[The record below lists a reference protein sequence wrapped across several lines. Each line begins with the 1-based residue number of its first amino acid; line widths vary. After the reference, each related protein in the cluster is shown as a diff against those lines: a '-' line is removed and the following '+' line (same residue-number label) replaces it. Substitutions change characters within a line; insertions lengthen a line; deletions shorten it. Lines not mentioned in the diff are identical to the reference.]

1 MAKAKKWK
9 ARRLYSQ
16 NASEGAA
23 KSASFKGAA
32 NPFMPMIEMR
42 AVRDLLPNERNARVH
57 SARQI
62 EQIAESIRTFGWVGP
77 IVVDGK
83 GMVLSGHGRLQ
94 AAVRLGMP
102 RVPTIP
108 VKHLTPA
115 QQRAFMLADNRLAE
129 LAEWN
134 EDVLAAELKEIFEFD
149 MDVEVT
155 GFDAF
160 DFEQIMAPAIRPP
173 KKQEKAEFIPEP
185 RRHLPA
191 VSALGDVWKLGEH
204 RLLCGSALE
213 DASYEKLMGK
223 QLVQLLFTT
232 LPYSN
237 ANYGEYCSSGILED
251 GTDKNTDR
259 NVSQSLAR
267 VMSLAARYS
276 VDGAIHEFCA
286 NWRGTKQVLAAAE
299 GIYSAQE
306 DLCVWIRS
314 GAGVDSLEQSAHEL
328 IFVFKVGTAPVTG
341 EMAENQDGRPR
352 TNVWNYPVA
361 KTVKSG
367 RTAKARAHST
377 AKPLAMVVDALAVRS
392 TVDGVI
398 LDPFVGRGTTLLAA
412 EKTGRIGRGI
422 EADPHNVD
430 VVIERWKEL
439 TGLKA
444 VHVESGKTFAEK
456 AGMLRPEA
464 DAA

>member
-1 MAKAKKWK
+1 M
-9 ARRLYSQ
+9 S
-16 NASEGAA
+16 
-23 KSASFKGAA
+23 
-32 NPFMPMIEMR
+32 MIEMR

-77 IVVDGK
+77 LVVDGK

-102 RVPTIP
+102 RVPTTP

-129 LAEWN
+129 WN

-149 MDVEVT
+149 VDVEVT

-160 DFEQIMAPAIRPP
+160 DLKQMMAPATRPS
-173 KKQEKAEFIPEP
+173 KNQEKAEFIPEP

-191 VSALGDVWKLGEH
+191 VSAIGDVWKLGER

-213 DASYEKLMGK
+213 DASYEKLRGE
-223 QLVQLLFTT
+223 LFVQLLFTT
-232 LPYSN
+232 LPYGS
-237 ANYGEYCSSGILED
+237 ASCGAFGGSGILEG
-251 GTDKNTDR
+251 GTDKKTDR

-276 VDGAIHEFCA
+276 VDGAIHEFCT

-314 GAGVDSLEQSAHEL
+314 GSGVDNPKQPAHEL
-328 IFVFKVGTAPVTG
+328 MFVFKVGTAPVIG
-341 EMAENQDGRPR
+341 EMTENQDGRPR

-361 KTVKSG
+361 KTAKSG

-377 AKPLAMVVDALAVRS
+377 AKPLAMVVDALTVRS

-398 LDPFVGRGTTLLAA
+398 LDPFVGHGTIMLVA
-412 EKTGRIGRGI
+412 EKTGRIGHGI

-430 VVIERWKEL
+430 VVIERWREL

-444 VHVESGKTFAEK
+444 VHVESGKTFVEK
-456 AGMLRPEA
+456 TGMLRRKA
-464 DAA
+464 DADR